1 MFYMKGLS
9 NMSKKVIAIG
19 NRLMMDDAVAVLIL
33 EKIKNSLEDKGIE
46 TVIGETDVEFC
57 FSNLNEQDIF
67 YIIDS
72 TYYGNS
78 PGTVTFKSLDDIKK
92 VRGQNRSIHSLGLMD
107 LVNMYNMNI
116 KGYFIGIEVANID
129 INIGL
134 SNILQGHV
142 EYISSKIMNF
152 II

>member
-1 MFYMKGLS
+1 MG
-9 NMSKKVIAIG
+9 KKVIAIG

-33 EKIKNSLEDKGIE
+33 ERIRNILEDKGIE
-46 TVIGETDVEFC
+46 TIIGETDVEFC
-57 FSNLNEQDIF
+57 FSKLNEQDLF

-72 TYYGNS
+72 TYYGNL

-92 VRGQNRSIHSLGLMD
+92 ITDQSRSIHSLGLME

-116 KGYFIGIEVANID
+116 KGYFIGIEIANID

-134 SNILQGHV
+134 SNILQGQV
-142 EYISSKIMNF
+142 EYISNKVLSF
-152 II
+152 IL